1 MTVPLPA
8 LAILQTLVLD
18 APPMLGADY
27 LKPLALA
34 QLWAT
39 LDTALQVELTASGP
53 TLQGF
58 LKACHPAWNRVGRVV
73 FNLAENRKDP
83 EAPFAFL
90 ATYTSGLSAQVIGS
104 SLYRIQVSVAPVAP
118 AHWKTIGTDCAG
130 SIDTLVGLLQGQLS
144 APVMARICQPET
156 GLFPA
161 PRDIRFKCSCPDSAA
176 L

>member
-1 MTVPLPA
+1 
-8 LAILQTLVLD
+8 
-18 APPMLGADY
+18 
-27 LKPLALA
+27 
-34 QLWAT
+34 
-39 LDTALQVELTASGP
+39 
-53 TLQGF
+53 
-58 LKACHPAWNRVGRVV
+58 VV

-130 SIDTLVGLLQGQLS
+130 STDTLVGLLQGQLS

-156 GLFPA
+156 GLSPA
-161 PRDIRFKCSCPDSAA
+161 PRDIRFKCSCPSSAA